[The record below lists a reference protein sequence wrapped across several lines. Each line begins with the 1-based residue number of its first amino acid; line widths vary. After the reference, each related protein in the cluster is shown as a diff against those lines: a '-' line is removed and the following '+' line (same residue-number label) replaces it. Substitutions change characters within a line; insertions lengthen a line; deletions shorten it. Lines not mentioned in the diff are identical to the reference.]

1 MPDLPCSL
9 GKASKPKTE
18 VGVQPVRA
26 GTGPLG
32 PASEGP
38 SVSEHGPSS
47 DWLSEGKVAVG
58 VPSLCWGIL
67 EAELLTFH
75 PSSCWSGKVKVP
87 IP

>member
-1 MPDLPCSL
+1 MPDLPGSL

-26 GTGPLG
+26 GTGPLV

-47 DWLSEGKVAVG
+47 DCPSEREGCHG
-58 VPSLCWGIL
+58 CPLP
-67 EAELLTFH
+67 ELGDLR
-75 PSSCWSGKVKVP
+75 G
-87 IP
+87 